1 MKERRKS
8 DRRKRTR
15 RYEELT
21 DAELLKRYQHAVIPN
36 DPYVLHLKIK
46 HTFQYTL
53 QVVVAV
59 LIGLSINPQ
68 SEYKTYIVLG
78 LMILIN
84 LKYDLPSRIIKW
96 LDKPS

>member
-21 DAELLKRYQHAVIPN
+21 DAELLKRYQHAVIPS
-36 DPYVLHLKIK
+36 DPYVLSIK
-46 HTFQYTL
+46 LRMWFQYTL

-84 LKYDLPSRIIKW
+84 LKYDLPSRIIKY
-96 LDKPS
+96 LDK

>member
-1 MKERRKS
+1 MKERRKT

-15 RYEELT
+15 RYSELT
-21 DAELLKRYQHAVIPN
+21 DAELLKRYQNAIIPN

-46 HTFQYTL
+46 HAFQYTL

-59 LIGLSINPQ
+59 LIGLAINP
-68 SEYKTYIVLG
+68 ETELKTYIVLG

-96 LDKPS
+96 FDK

>member
-36 DPYVLHLKIK
+36 DPYVLSIK
-46 HTFQYTL
+46 LRMWFQYTL

-68 SEYKTYIVLG
+68 SEYKTYIILG
-78 LMILIN
+78 LSLIHISE
-84 LKYDLPSRIIKW
+84 PTRRS
-96 LDKPS
+96 